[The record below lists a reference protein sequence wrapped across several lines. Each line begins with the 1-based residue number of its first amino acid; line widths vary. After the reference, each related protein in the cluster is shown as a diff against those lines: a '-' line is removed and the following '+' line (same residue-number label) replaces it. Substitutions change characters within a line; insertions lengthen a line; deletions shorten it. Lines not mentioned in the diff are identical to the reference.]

1 MSKSTKKNYTEQD
14 IDVLKGLEPV
24 QHRPGMYTRT
34 ENPNHIIQEVIDNAQ
49 DEALAGFASAIS
61 VELHDDG
68 SISVEDN
75 GRGIPVGK
83 HPKEGKP
90 VIEVVFTVLHAGG
103 KFRKGEGQTYGF
115 TGGLHGV
122 GVSVTNALSDRLEVT
137 VYREGYE
144 HTLAFEKG
152 FVAAPLSKK
161 KLPKELADKTG
172 TRVRAWPT
180 AKYFDSPKIDTAD
193 LERYL
198 RSKAVLLKGTVVT
211 YKRPNHEPK
220 VWSFPDGLAQY
231 LQEQVAGADSEWI
244 APIFTTEKFYE
255 TATESFD
262 QGEGFELAI
271 GWAYQGRSNKES
283 YVNLIPTREGG
294 RHETGLKNGLLEA
307 FRVVGERLGVFPKG
321 IRLENEDVASS
332 MSYVLSVK
340 LLDPQFQNQTKDK
353 MTSEKGQRL
362 VGGLLRDA
370 MELWLNDHPQ
380 HAKSLLDVMVASAV
394 SRSRTGMKTER
405 KRTVGAAML
414 PGKLSDCQSKDVKS
428 TELFLVEGDSAG
440 GCFVGSTMVAL
451 ANGTSISFVDMVNEQ
466 NRGMR
471 HYGYTIAEGGEIKIA
486 ELKHARMTKKSAT
499 LVRVTLDNGVTEV
512 CTPDHLWMLRDG
524 TYCKAE
530 ELSAGISLMPLYKQ
544 QSKTNGLRA
553 VVSVEH
559 LADVEDVYD
568 LEVEETHNY
577 ALAGGV
583 FVHNSSKE
591 GRDRVTQAILP
602 LRGKILNTWDVE
614 AHVAMA
620 SEMISN
626 IATAIGVDPHTRET
640 AASADLS
647 KLRYGKIFIM
657 ADADV
662 DGQHIQVLLLT
673 LFLRHFPA
681 LITNGHVWVA
691 QPPLYRVDAP
701 AKKGSKSGIRKMY
714 ALDNDELQEISEAL
728 EKEGLKK
735 KEGDT
740 GSGYTVTRFKGLGEM
755 NAVQLG
761 ETTMNP
767 ENRHAVQITLEDLEE
782 ALKTFELLMG
792 KKADPRREWMER
804 EGSTADLG

>member
-1 MSKSTKKNYTEQD
+1 MSKSTTKKKYDEQD

-49 DEALAGFASAIS
+49 DEALAGFASAIT
-61 VELHDDG
+61 VELHEDG

-103 KFRKGEGQTYGF
+103 KFRKGENQTYGF

-122 GVSVTNALSDRLEVT
+122 GVSVTNALSDKLEVT
-137 VYREGYE
+137 VFREGYQ
-144 HTLAFEKG
+144 HQLTFEKG
-152 FVAAPLSKK
+152 AVAVPLAKK
-161 KLPKELADKTG
+161 KLPKEDADKTG

-180 AKYFDSPKIDTAD
+180 AKYFESSKIDINE

-231 LQEQVAGADSEWI
+231 LQEQVAGSESEWI
-244 APIFTTEKFYE
+244 APVFTTEKFYE
-255 TATESFD
+255 TSTESFD

-271 GWAYQGRSNKES
+271 GWAYQGRANKES
-283 YVNLIPTREGG
+283 YVNLIPTRDGG
-294 RHETGLKNGLLEA
+294 RHETGMKVGLLEA
-307 FRVVGERLGVFPKG
+307 FRAVGERLGMFPKG
-321 IRLENEDVASS
+321 IRIENEDVLSS

-362 VGGLLRDA
+362 VAGLLRDE

-380 HAKSLLDVMVASAV
+380 HAKNLIEGMVASAIAR
-394 SRSRTGMKTER
+394 SRSGLKAER
-405 KRTVGAAML
+405 KRTVGASML
-414 PGKLSDCQSKDVKS
+414 PGKLSDCEFKDVKL

-440 GCFVGSTMVAL
+440 G
-451 ANGTSISFVDMVNEQ
+451 
-466 NRGMR
+466 
-471 HYGYTIAEGGEIKIA
+471 
-486 ELKHARMTKKSAT
+486 
-499 LVRVTLDNGVTEV
+499 
-512 CTPDHLWMLRDG
+512 
-524 TYCKAE
+524 
-530 ELSAGISLMPLYKQ
+530 
-544 QSKTNGLRA
+544 
-553 VVSVEH
+553 
-559 LADVEDVYD
+559 
-568 LEVEETHNY
+568 
-577 ALAGGV
+577 
-583 FVHNSSKE
+583 SSKE
-591 GRDRVTQAILP
+591 GRDRKTQAILP
-602 LRGKILNTWDVE
+602 LRGKILNTWDLE
-614 AHVAMA
+614 AHVAMD

-626 IATAIGVDPHTRET
+626 IALAVGIDAHTLDT
-640 AASADLS
+640 MDKADLS
-647 KLRYGKIFIM
+647 KLRYGKVMIM

-681 LITNGHVWVA
+681 LIKNGHVWIA

-701 AKKGSKSGIRKMY
+701 AKKGSKSGPRKMY
-714 ALDNDELQEISEAL
+714 ALDENELNDLAKQL
-728 EKEGLKK
+728 EKEGVRKR
-735 KEGDT
+735 EGDMS
-740 GSGYTVTRFKGLGEM
+740 GGYTVTRFKGLGEM
-755 NAVQLG
+755 SPAQLG
-761 ETTMNP
+761 ETTMDP
-767 ENRHAVQITLEDLEE
+767 ENRHAIQIVFDDLNE
-782 ALKTFELLMG
+782 ALQQFELMMG
-792 KKADPRREWMER
+792 KKSDPRREWMER
-804 EGSTADLG
+804 DGHTADLA

>member
-1 MSKSTKKNYTEQD
+1 MSKSTTKKKYDEQD

-49 DEALAGFASAIS
+49 DEALAGFASAIT

-122 GVSVTNALSDRLEVT
+122 GVSVTNALSDKLEVT
-137 VYREGYE
+137 VFREGYQ
-144 HTLAFEKG
+144 HQLTFEKG
-152 FVAAPLSKK
+152 AVAVPLSKK
-161 KLPKELADKTG
+161 KLSKEDADKTG

-180 AKYFDSPKIDTAD
+180 AKYFESSKIDINE

-231 LQEQVAGADSEWI
+231 LQEQVAGSESEWI

-255 TATESFD
+255 TSTESFD

-271 GWAYQGRSNKES
+271 GWAYQGRANKES
-283 YVNLIPTREGG
+283 YVNLIPTRDGG
-294 RHETGLKNGLLEA
+294 RHETGMKVGLLDA
-307 FRVVGERLGVFPKG
+307 FRVVGDRLGIFPKG
-321 IRLENEDVASS
+321 IRIENEDVLSS

-362 VGGLLRDA
+362 VSGLLRDE

-380 HAKSLLDVMVASAV
+380 HAKNLLDNMVASAI
-394 SRSRTGMKTER
+394 SRSKTGAKTER
-405 KRTVGAAML
+405 KRTVGASML
-414 PGKLSDCQSKDVKS
+414 PGKLSDCELKDVKL

-440 GCFVGSTMVAL
+440 G
-451 ANGTSISFVDMVNEQ
+451 
-466 NRGMR
+466 
-471 HYGYTIAEGGEIKIA
+471 
-486 ELKHARMTKKSAT
+486 
-499 LVRVTLDNGVTEV
+499 
-512 CTPDHLWMLRDG
+512 
-524 TYCKAE
+524 
-530 ELSAGISLMPLYKQ
+530 
-544 QSKTNGLRA
+544 
-553 VVSVEH
+553 
-559 LADVEDVYD
+559 
-568 LEVEETHNY
+568 
-577 ALAGGV
+577 
-583 FVHNSSKE
+583 SSKE
-591 GRDRVTQAILP
+591 GRDRKTQAILP
-602 LRGKILNTWDVE
+602 LRGKILNTWDLE
-614 AHVAMA
+614 AHVAMD

-626 IATAIGVDPHTRET
+626 IALAVGVEPHTLKT
-640 AASADLS
+640 MDQADLS
-647 KLRYGKIFIM
+647 KLRYGKVMIM

-681 LITNGHVWVA
+681 LLEKGHIWIA

-701 AKKGSKSGIRKMY
+701 AKKGSKSGPRKMY
-714 ALDNDELQEISEAL
+714 ALDESELNGLAKQL
-728 EKEGLKK
+728 EKEGIRKR
-735 KEGDT
+735 EGDMS
-740 GSGYTVTRFKGLGEM
+740 GGYTVTRFKGLGEM
-755 NAVQLG
+755 SAAQLG
-761 ETTMNP
+761 ETTMDP
-767 ENRHAVQITLEDLEE
+767 ENRHTIQIVFNDLEE
-782 ALKTFELLMG
+782 ALKEFELMMG
-792 KKADPRREWMER
+792 KKSDPRREWMER
-804 EGSTADLG
+804 DGRTADLG

>member
-1 MSKSTKKNYTEQD
+1 MSKSTTKKKYDEQD

-49 DEALAGFASAIS
+49 DEALAGFASAIT

-122 GVSVTNALSDRLEVT
+122 GVSVTNALSDKLEVT
-137 VYREGYE
+137 VFREGYQ
-144 HTLAFEKG
+144 HQLTFEKG
-152 FVAAPLSKK
+152 AVTVPLSKK
-161 KLPKELADKTG
+161 KLSKEDADKTG

-180 AKYFDSPKIDTAD
+180 AKYFESSKIDINE

-231 LQEQVAGADSEWI
+231 LQEQVAGSESEWI

-255 TATESFD
+255 TSTESFD

-271 GWAYQGRSNKES
+271 GWAYQGRANKES

-294 RHETGLKNGLLEA
+294 RHETGMKVGLLDA
-307 FRVVGERLGVFPKG
+307 FRVVGERLGMFPKG
-321 IRLENEDVASS
+321 IRIENEDVLSS

-362 VGGLLRDA
+362 VAGLLRDE

-380 HAKSLLDVMVASAV
+380 HAKNLLDGMVASAI
-394 SRSRTGMKTER
+394 SRSKTGAKTER

-440 GCFVGSTMVAL
+440 G
-451 ANGTSISFVDMVNEQ
+451 
-466 NRGMR
+466 
-471 HYGYTIAEGGEIKIA
+471 
-486 ELKHARMTKKSAT
+486 
-499 LVRVTLDNGVTEV
+499 
-512 CTPDHLWMLRDG
+512 
-524 TYCKAE
+524 
-530 ELSAGISLMPLYKQ
+530 
-544 QSKTNGLRA
+544 
-553 VVSVEH
+553 
-559 LADVEDVYD
+559 
-568 LEVEETHNY
+568 
-577 ALAGGV
+577 
-583 FVHNSSKE
+583 SSKE
-591 GRDRVTQAILP
+591 GRDRVNQAILP

-626 IATAIGVDPHTRET
+626 IATAIGVDPHTRQNM
-640 AASADLS
+640 ASADLS
-647 KLRYGKIFIM
+647 KLRYGKVFIM

-681 LITNGHVWVA
+681 LIANGHIWIA

-701 AKKGSKSGIRKMY
+701 AKKGSKSGPRKMY
-714 ALDNDELQEISEAL
+714 ALDEEELNEVTSML
-728 EKEGLKK
+728 DKEGIRK
-735 KEGDT
+735 KEGDMT
-740 GSGYTVTRFKGLGEM
+740 SGYSITRFKGLGEM
-755 NAVQLG
+755 NAEQLG
-761 ETTMNP
+761 ETTMNA
-767 ENRHAVQITLEDLEE
+767 ENRHAIKIVLSDAEQ
-782 ALKTFELLMG
+782 ALKQFELMMG

-804 EGSTADLG
+804 EGSTVDLG

>member
-1 MSKSTKKNYTEQD
+1 MSKNATKKKYDEQD

-49 DEALAGFASAIS
+49 DEALAGFASAIT
-61 VELHDDG
+61 VELHEDG
-68 SISVEDN
+68 SITVEDN

-122 GVSVTNALSDRLEVT
+122 GVSVTNALSDKLEVT
-137 VYREGYE
+137 VFRDGYQ
-144 HTLAFEKG
+144 HQLTFEKG
-152 FVAAPLSKK
+152 AVAVPLSKK
-161 KLPKELADKTG
+161 KLPKEDADKTG

-180 AKYFDSPKIDTAD
+180 AKYFESTKIDINE

-220 VWSFPDGLAQY
+220 IWSFPDGLSQY
-231 LQEQVAGADSEWI
+231 LQEQVAGSESEWI

-255 TATESFD
+255 TSTDSFD

-271 GWAYQGRSNKES
+271 GWAYQGRANKES
-283 YVNLIPTREGG
+283 YVNLIPTRDGG
-294 RHETGLKNGLLEA
+294 RHETGMKVGLLEA
-307 FRVVGERLGVFPKG
+307 FRVVGERLGMFPKG
-321 IRLENEDVASS
+321 VRIENEDVLSS

-362 VGGLLRDA
+362 VSGLLRDE

-380 HAKSLLDVMVASAV
+380 HAKNLLDGMVASAI
-394 SRSRTGMKTER
+394 SRSKTGAKTER
-405 KRTVGAAML
+405 KRSVGAAML

-440 GCFVGSTMVAL
+440 G
-451 ANGTSISFVDMVNEQ
+451 
-466 NRGMR
+466 
-471 HYGYTIAEGGEIKIA
+471 
-486 ELKHARMTKKSAT
+486 
-499 LVRVTLDNGVTEV
+499 
-512 CTPDHLWMLRDG
+512 
-524 TYCKAE
+524 
-530 ELSAGISLMPLYKQ
+530 
-544 QSKTNGLRA
+544 
-553 VVSVEH
+553 
-559 LADVEDVYD
+559 
-568 LEVEETHNY
+568 
-577 ALAGGV
+577 
-583 FVHNSSKE
+583 SSKE
-591 GRDRVTQAILP
+591 GRDRVNQAILP

-614 AHVAMA
+614 AYKAME

-626 IATAIGVDPHTRET
+626 IATAIGVDTHTRQNM
-640 AASADLS
+640 AAADLS
-647 KLRYGKIFIM
+647 KLRYGKVFIM

-673 LFLRHFPA
+673 LFFRHFPA
-681 LITNGHVWVA
+681 LIAKGHIWIA

-701 AKKGSKSGIRKMY
+701 SKKGSKSGPRKMY
-714 ALDNDELQEISEAL
+714 ALDEEELNEITSML
-728 EKEGLKK
+728 DKEGVRK
-735 KEGDT
+735 KEGDMN
-740 GSGYTVTRFKGLGEM
+740 GGYSITRFKGLGEM
-755 NAVQLG
+755 NAEQLG
-761 ETTMNP
+761 ETTMNV
-767 ENRHAVQITLEDLEE
+767 ENRHAIKIVMGDTDV
-782 ALKTFELLMG
+782 ALKQFELMMG

-804 EGSTADLG
+804 DGSTVDLG

>member
-1 MSKSTKKNYTEQD
+1 MSKSTTKKKYDEQD

-49 DEALAGFASAIS
+49 DEALAGFASAIT

-122 GVSVTNALSDRLEVT
+122 GVSVTNALSDKLEVT
-137 VYREGYE
+137 VFREGYQ
-144 HTLAFEKG
+144 HQLTFEKG
-152 FVAAPLSKK
+152 AVTVPLSKK
-161 KLPKELADKTG
+161 KLSKEDADKTG

-180 AKYFDSPKIDTAD
+180 AKYFESSKIDINE

-220 VWSFPDGLAQY
+220 VWSFPDGLSQY
-231 LQEQVAGADSEWI
+231 LQEQVAGAESEWI

-255 TATESFD
+255 TSTDSFD

-271 GWAYQGRSNKES
+271 GWAYQGRANKES

-294 RHETGLKNGLLEA
+294 RHETGMKVGLLDA
-307 FRVVGERLGVFPKG
+307 FRVVGERLGMFPKG
-321 IRLENEDVASS
+321 IRIENEDVLSS

-362 VGGLLRDA
+362 VAGLLRDE

-380 HAKSLLDVMVASAV
+380 HAKNLLDGMVASAI
-394 SRSRTGMKTER
+394 SRSKTGAKTER

-440 GCFVGSTMVAL
+440 G
-451 ANGTSISFVDMVNEQ
+451 
-466 NRGMR
+466 
-471 HYGYTIAEGGEIKIA
+471 
-486 ELKHARMTKKSAT
+486 
-499 LVRVTLDNGVTEV
+499 
-512 CTPDHLWMLRDG
+512 
-524 TYCKAE
+524 
-530 ELSAGISLMPLYKQ
+530 
-544 QSKTNGLRA
+544 
-553 VVSVEH
+553 
-559 LADVEDVYD
+559 
-568 LEVEETHNY
+568 
-577 ALAGGV
+577 
-583 FVHNSSKE
+583 SSKE
-591 GRDRVTQAILP
+591 GRDRVNQAILP

-626 IATAIGVDPHTRET
+626 IATAVGVDPHTRQNM
-640 AASADLS
+640 ASADLS
-647 KLRYGKIFIM
+647 KLRYGKVFIM

-681 LITNGHVWVA
+681 LLANGHIWIA

-701 AKKGSKSGIRKMY
+701 AKKGSKSGPRKMY
-714 ALDNDELQEISEAL
+714 ALDEEELNEVTAML
-728 EKEGLKK
+728 DKEGIRK
-735 KEGDT
+735 KEGDMT
-740 GSGYTVTRFKGLGEM
+740 SGYSITRFKGLGEM
-755 NAVQLG
+755 NAEQLG
-761 ETTMNP
+761 ETTMNA
-767 ENRHAVQITLEDLEE
+767 ENRHAIKIVLNDAEQ
-782 ALKTFELLMG
+782 ALKQFELMMG

-804 EGSTADLG
+804 EGSTVDLG

>member
-1 MSKSTKKNYTEQD
+1 MSKSNTKKKYDEQD

-49 DEALAGFASAIS
+49 DEALAGFASAIT
-61 VELHDDG
+61 VELHEDG

-90 VIEVVFTVLHAGG
+90 VIEVVFTILHAGG

-122 GVSVTNALSDRLEVT
+122 GVSVTNALSDKLEVT
-137 VYREGYE
+137 VFREGYQ
-144 HTLAFEKG
+144 HQLTFEKG
-152 FVAAPLSKK
+152 AVTVPLSKK
-161 KLPKELADKTG
+161 KLSKEDADKTG
-172 TRVRAWPT
+172 TCVRAWPT
-180 AKYFDSPKIDTAD
+180 AKYFESSKIDINE

-231 LQEQVAGADSEWI
+231 LQEQVAGSESEWI
-244 APIFTTEKFYE
+244 APVFTTEKFYE
-255 TATESFD
+255 TSTDSFD

-271 GWAYQGRSNKES
+271 GWAYQGRGNKES
-283 YVNLIPTREGG
+283 YVNLIPTRDGG
-294 RHETGLKNGLLEA
+294 RHETGMKVGLLEA
-307 FRVVGERLGVFPKG
+307 FRAVGERLGMFPKG
-321 IRLENEDVASS
+321 IRIENEDVLSS

-362 VGGLLRDA
+362 VAGLLRDE

-380 HAKSLLDVMVASAV
+380 HAKNLLDGMVASAI
-394 SRSRTGMKTER
+394 SRSKTGAKTER

-440 GCFVGSTMVAL
+440 G
-451 ANGTSISFVDMVNEQ
+451 
-466 NRGMR
+466 
-471 HYGYTIAEGGEIKIA
+471 
-486 ELKHARMTKKSAT
+486 
-499 LVRVTLDNGVTEV
+499 
-512 CTPDHLWMLRDG
+512 
-524 TYCKAE
+524 
-530 ELSAGISLMPLYKQ
+530 
-544 QSKTNGLRA
+544 
-553 VVSVEH
+553 
-559 LADVEDVYD
+559 
-568 LEVEETHNY
+568 
-577 ALAGGV
+577 
-583 FVHNSSKE
+583 SSKE
-591 GRDRVTQAILP
+591 GRDRVNQAILP

-626 IATAIGVDPHTRET
+626 IATAVGVDPHTRQNM
-640 AASADLS
+640 ASADLT
-647 KLRYGKIFIM
+647 KLRYGKVFIM

-681 LITNGHVWVA
+681 LLANGHIWIA

-701 AKKGSKSGIRKMY
+701 SKKGSKSGPRKMY
-714 ALDNDELQEISEAL
+714 ALDEDELNEVTSML
-728 EKEGLKK
+728 DKEGIRK
-735 KEGDT
+735 KEGDMT
-740 GSGYTVTRFKGLGEM
+740 SGYSITRFKGLGEM
-755 NAVQLG
+755 NAEQLG
-761 ETTMNP
+761 ETTMNA
-767 ENRHAVQITLEDLEE
+767 ENRHAIKIVLNDAEQ
-782 ALKTFELLMG
+782 ALKQFELMMG

-804 EGSTADLG
+804 EGSTVDLG

>member
-1 MSKSTKKNYTEQD
+1 MSKSTTKKKYDEQD

-49 DEALAGFASAIS
+49 DEALAGFASAIT

-122 GVSVTNALSDRLEVT
+122 GVSVTNALSDKLEVT
-137 VYREGYE
+137 VFRDGYQ
-144 HTLAFEKG
+144 HQLTFEKG
-152 FVAAPLSKK
+152 AVAVPLNKK
-161 KLPKELADKTG
+161 KLSKEDADKTG

-180 AKYFDSPKIDTAD
+180 AKYFESSKIDINE

-220 VWSFPDGLAQY
+220 VWSFPEGLAQY
-231 LQEQVAGADSEWI
+231 LQEQVAGSESEWI

-255 TATESFD
+255 TSTESFD

-271 GWAYQGRSNKES
+271 GWAYQGRANKES

-294 RHETGLKNGLLEA
+294 RHETGMKVGLLDA
-307 FRVVGERLGVFPKG
+307 FRVVGERLGMFPKG
-321 IRLENEDVASS
+321 IRIENEDVLSS

-362 VGGLLRDA
+362 VAGLLRDE

-380 HAKSLLDVMVASAV
+380 HAKNLLDGMVASAI
-394 SRSRTGMKTER
+394 SRSKTGAKTER

-440 GCFVGSTMVAL
+440 G
-451 ANGTSISFVDMVNEQ
+451 
-466 NRGMR
+466 
-471 HYGYTIAEGGEIKIA
+471 
-486 ELKHARMTKKSAT
+486 
-499 LVRVTLDNGVTEV
+499 
-512 CTPDHLWMLRDG
+512 
-524 TYCKAE
+524 
-530 ELSAGISLMPLYKQ
+530 
-544 QSKTNGLRA
+544 
-553 VVSVEH
+553 
-559 LADVEDVYD
+559 
-568 LEVEETHNY
+568 
-577 ALAGGV
+577 
-583 FVHNSSKE
+583 SSKE
-591 GRDRVTQAILP
+591 GRDRVNQAILP

-626 IATAIGVDPHTRET
+626 IATAVGVDPHTRQNM
-640 AASADLS
+640 ASADLS
-647 KLRYGKIFIM
+647 KLRYGKVFIM

-681 LITNGHVWVA
+681 LIANGHIWIA

-701 AKKGSKSGIRKMY
+701 AKKGSKSGPRKMY
-714 ALDNDELQEISEAL
+714 ALDEEELNEVTSML
-728 EKEGLKK
+728 DKEGIRK
-735 KEGDT
+735 KEGDMT
-740 GSGYTVTRFKGLGEM
+740 SGYSITRFKGLGEM
-755 NAVQLG
+755 NAEQLG
-761 ETTMNP
+761 ETTMNV
-767 ENRHAVQITLEDLEE
+767 ENRHAIKIILSDAEQ
-782 ALKTFELLMG
+782 ALKQFELMMG

-804 EGSTADLG
+804 EGSTVDLG

>member
-1 MSKSTKKNYTEQD
+1 MSKSTTKKKYDEQD

-49 DEALAGFASAIS
+49 DEALAGFASAIT

-122 GVSVTNALSDRLEVT
+122 GVSVTNALSDKLEVT
-137 VYREGYE
+137 VFRDGYQ
-144 HTLAFEKG
+144 HQLTFEKG
-152 FVAAPLSKK
+152 AVTVPLNKK
-161 KLPKELADKTG
+161 KLSKEDANKTG

-180 AKYFDSPKIDTAD
+180 AKYFESSKIDINE

-231 LQEQVAGADSEWI
+231 LQEQVAGSESEWI

-255 TATESFD
+255 TSTESFD

-271 GWAYQGRSNKES
+271 GWAYQGRANKES

-294 RHETGLKNGLLEA
+294 RHETGMKVGLLDA
-307 FRVVGERLGVFPKG
+307 FRVVGERLGMFPKG
-321 IRLENEDVASS
+321 IRIENEDVLSS

-362 VGGLLRDA
+362 VAGLLRDE

-380 HAKSLLDVMVASAV
+380 HAKNLLDGMVASAI
-394 SRSRTGMKTER
+394 SRSKTGAKTER

-440 GCFVGSTMVAL
+440 G
-451 ANGTSISFVDMVNEQ
+451 
-466 NRGMR
+466 
-471 HYGYTIAEGGEIKIA
+471 
-486 ELKHARMTKKSAT
+486 
-499 LVRVTLDNGVTEV
+499 
-512 CTPDHLWMLRDG
+512 
-524 TYCKAE
+524 
-530 ELSAGISLMPLYKQ
+530 
-544 QSKTNGLRA
+544 
-553 VVSVEH
+553 
-559 LADVEDVYD
+559 
-568 LEVEETHNY
+568 
-577 ALAGGV
+577 
-583 FVHNSSKE
+583 SSKE
-591 GRDRVTQAILP
+591 GRDRVNQAILP

-626 IATAIGVDPHTRET
+626 IATAIGVDPHTRQNM
-640 AASADLS
+640 ASADLS
-647 KLRYGKIFIM
+647 KLRYGKVFIM

-681 LITNGHVWVA
+681 LLANGHIWIA

-701 AKKGSKSGIRKMY
+701 AKKGSKSGPRKMY
-714 ALDNDELQEISEAL
+714 ALDEEELNEVTSML
-728 EKEGLKK
+728 DKEGIRK
-735 KEGDT
+735 KEGDMT
-740 GSGYTVTRFKGLGEM
+740 SGYSITRFKGLGEM
-755 NAVQLG
+755 NAEQLG
-761 ETTMNP
+761 ETTMNA
-767 ENRHAVQITLEDLEE
+767 ENRHAIKIVLSDAEQ
-782 ALKTFELLMG
+782 ALKQFELMMG

-804 EGSTADLG
+804 EGSTVDLG

>member
-1 MSKSTKKNYTEQD
+1 MSKSTTKKKYDEQD

-49 DEALAGFASAIS
+49 DEALAGFASAIT

-122 GVSVTNALSDRLEVT
+122 GVSVTNALSDKLEVT
-137 VYREGYE
+137 VFREGYQ
-144 HTLAFEKG
+144 HQLTFEKG
-152 FVAAPLSKK
+152 AVTVPLSKK
-161 KLPKELADKTG
+161 KLSKEDADKTG

-180 AKYFDSPKIDTAD
+180 AKYFESSKIDINE

-231 LQEQVAGADSEWI
+231 LQEQVAGSESEWI

-255 TATESFD
+255 TSTESFD

-271 GWAYQGRSNKES
+271 GWAYQGRANKES

-294 RHETGLKNGLLEA
+294 RHETGMKVGLLDA
-307 FRVVGERLGVFPKG
+307 FRVVGERLGMFPKG
-321 IRLENEDVASS
+321 IRIENEDVLSS

-362 VGGLLRDA
+362 VAGLLRDE

-380 HAKSLLDVMVASAV
+380 HAKNLLDGMVASAI
-394 SRSRTGMKTER
+394 SRSKTGAKTER

-440 GCFVGSTMVAL
+440 G
-451 ANGTSISFVDMVNEQ
+451 
-466 NRGMR
+466 
-471 HYGYTIAEGGEIKIA
+471 
-486 ELKHARMTKKSAT
+486 
-499 LVRVTLDNGVTEV
+499 
-512 CTPDHLWMLRDG
+512 
-524 TYCKAE
+524 
-530 ELSAGISLMPLYKQ
+530 
-544 QSKTNGLRA
+544 
-553 VVSVEH
+553 
-559 LADVEDVYD
+559 
-568 LEVEETHNY
+568 
-577 ALAGGV
+577 
-583 FVHNSSKE
+583 SSKE
-591 GRDRVTQAILP
+591 GRDRVNQAILP

-626 IATAIGVDPHTRET
+626 IATAVGVDPHTRQNM
-640 AASADLS
+640 ASADLS
-647 KLRYGKIFIM
+647 KLRYGKVFIM

-681 LITNGHVWVA
+681 LIANGHIWIA

-701 AKKGSKSGIRKMY
+701 AKKGSKSGPRKMY
-714 ALDNDELQEISEAL
+714 ALDEEELNEVTSML
-728 EKEGLKK
+728 DKEGIRK
-735 KEGDT
+735 KEGDMT
-740 GSGYTVTRFKGLGEM
+740 SGYSITRFKGLGEM
-755 NAVQLG
+755 NAEQLG
-761 ETTMNP
+761 ETTMNA
-767 ENRHAVQITLEDLEE
+767 ENRHAIKIVLNDAEQ
-782 ALKTFELLMG
+782 ALKQFELMMG

-804 EGSTADLG
+804 EGSTVDLG

>member
-1 MSKSTKKNYTEQD
+1 MSKSNTKKKYDEQD

-49 DEALAGFASAIS
+49 DEALAGFASAIT
-61 VELHDDG
+61 VELHEDG

-90 VIEVVFTVLHAGG
+90 VIEVVFTILHAGG

-122 GVSVTNALSDRLEVT
+122 GVSVTNALSDKLEVT
-137 VYREGYE
+137 VFREGYQ
-144 HTLAFEKG
+144 HQLTFEKG
-152 FVAAPLSKK
+152 AVAVPLSKK
-161 KLPKELADKTG
+161 KLSKEDADKTG

-180 AKYFDSPKIDTAD
+180 AKYFESSKIDINE

-220 VWSFPDGLAQY
+220 VWSFPEGLAQY
-231 LQEQVAGADSEWI
+231 LQEQVAGSESEWI

-255 TATESFD
+255 TSTESFD

-271 GWAYQGRSNKES
+271 GWAYQGRANKES
-283 YVNLIPTREGG
+283 YVNLIPTRDGG
-294 RHETGLKNGLLEA
+294 RHETGMKVGLLEA
-307 FRVVGERLGVFPKG
+307 FRVVGERLGMFPKG
-321 IRLENEDVASS
+321 IRIENEDVLSS

-362 VGGLLRDA
+362 VAGLLRDE

-380 HAKSLLDVMVASAV
+380 HAKNLLDGMVASAI
-394 SRSRTGMKTER
+394 SRSKTGAKTER

-440 GCFVGSTMVAL
+440 G
-451 ANGTSISFVDMVNEQ
+451 
-466 NRGMR
+466 
-471 HYGYTIAEGGEIKIA
+471 
-486 ELKHARMTKKSAT
+486 
-499 LVRVTLDNGVTEV
+499 
-512 CTPDHLWMLRDG
+512 
-524 TYCKAE
+524 
-530 ELSAGISLMPLYKQ
+530 
-544 QSKTNGLRA
+544 
-553 VVSVEH
+553 
-559 LADVEDVYD
+559 
-568 LEVEETHNY
+568 
-577 ALAGGV
+577 
-583 FVHNSSKE
+583 SSKE
-591 GRDRVTQAILP
+591 GRDRVNQAILP

-626 IATAIGVDPHTRET
+626 IATAVGVDPHTRQNM
-640 AASADLS
+640 ASADLS
-647 KLRYGKIFIM
+647 KLRYGKVFIM

-681 LITNGHVWVA
+681 LLANGHIWIA

-701 AKKGSKSGIRKMY
+701 SKKGSKGGPRKMY
-714 ALDNDELQEISEAL
+714 ALDEEELNEVTSML
-728 EKEGLKK
+728 DKEGVRK
-735 KEGDT
+735 KEGDMT
-740 GSGYTVTRFKGLGEM
+740 SGYSITRFKGLGEM
-755 NAVQLG
+755 NAEQLG
-761 ETTMNP
+761 ETTMNA
-767 ENRHAVQITLEDLEE
+767 ENRHAIKIVLNDAEQ
-782 ALKTFELLMG
+782 ALKQFELMMG

-804 EGSTADLG
+804 EGSTVDLG